1 MCHREDRFGSN
12 SGADRVVLAQGS
24 RQIEHLGSARNEP
37 QLEAAADQRLVDVSP
52 RPAVQPNSKRL
63 GPRAVRR
70 LPDVS
75 PVCQVSRH
83 PGPGVAN
90 TSQRISP
97 RRHPGDWGRFE
108 AVP

>member
-12 SGADRVVLAQGS
+12 SGADCVVLAQGS

-70 LPDVS
+70 RRLPDAS

-90 TSQRISP
+90 TSQPHLTPASP
-97 RRHPGDWGRFE
+97 RRLG
-108 AVP
+108 AI